1 MNKIYLFT
9 AAFAV
14 MASLSGCSDTELASI
29 DTAQEKTPIGF
40 HTVGSQMGSRANI
53 INSSDITK
61 TDFKV
66 YAFDAAG
73 NAFMGNNDKTEDDA
87 YAHNGVRIMYD
98 QTNNTW
104 KYANEADI
112 RYWPENT
119 PLDFYAVNPGPVVT
133 EDNEHVL
140 KSQYRWTINKDK
152 QQITYM
158 SSDEYKANTA
168 HKNIDVMYAIAK
180 NQTKDPNNGKVKFN
194 FKHILSQIVF
204 QAKTQYEGMQVEI
217 NEIKIYNC
225 KPSGTFTFPTTESP
239 ELKNWQSA
247 DNLIGPIPFTVVKD
261 QTITVN
267 SVTKT
272 TDISSKAPLLL
283 VPQEL
288 NNPWDT
294 NKTKQEADKAFQSYL
309 EITCRIMQNGV
320 YLVGAADKYKTLYV
334 PFQTTWEPGK
344 RYVYTLIF
352 GGGYT
357 DQGEQILTPINF
369 TASADEWTADKGNSA
384 NENDKVIQ

>member
-40 HTVGSQMGSRANI
+40 HTVGSQMGSRATI
-53 INSSDITK
+53 INAGNITS

-66 YAFDAAG
+66 YAFDDAG
-73 NAFMGNNDKTEDDA
+73 NAFMGNNDNTEDDA
-87 YAHNGVRIMYD
+87 YAHNGVRIMHD
-98 QTNNTW
+98 PTNNTW

-119 PLDFYAVNPGPVVT
+119 PLNFYAVNPGPVVT
-133 EDNEHVL
+133 EGNEHDL
-140 KSQYRWTINKDK
+140 KSHYRWKINNNE
-152 QQITYM
+152 QTITY
-158 SSDEYKANTA
+158 SSFDEYKTA
-168 HKNIDVMYAIAK
+168 GGNQNLDVMYAIAK
-180 NQTKDPNNGKVKFN
+180 NQTKDLYSGKVKFT

-204 QAKTQYEGMQVEI
+204 QAKTQYEGMEVEI

-239 ELKNWQSA
+239 EQNNWQTA
-247 DNLIGPIPFTVVKD
+247 DNCVGPIPFTVVKD
-261 QTITVN
+261 QKITVN

-272 TDISSKAPLLL
+272 TGISLNTPLLL

-288 NNPWDT
+288 NKPWDT
-294 NKTKQEADKAFQSYL
+294 NKNKQEADKAFQSYL
-309 EITCRIMQNGV
+309 EITCKIKQNGV
-320 YLVGAADKYKTLYV
+320 YLFGVADKYKTLYV
-334 PFQTTWEPGK
+334 PFSANWQPGK

-357 DQGEQILTPINF
+357 DQGVSVLSPINF
-369 TASADEWTADKGNSA
+369 DATAEEWTPDTGNST
-384 NENDKVIQ
+384 NGNDIVTQ